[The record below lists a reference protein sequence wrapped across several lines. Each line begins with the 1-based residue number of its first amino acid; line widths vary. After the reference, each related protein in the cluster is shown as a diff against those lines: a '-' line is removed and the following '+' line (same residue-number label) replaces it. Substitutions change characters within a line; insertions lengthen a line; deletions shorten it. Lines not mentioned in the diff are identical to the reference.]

1 MTHRGTGAAGGVY
14 FMNSGRPKVVV
25 AIKGLGIGGAE
36 KLIAEGAR
44 FWNQER
50 YEYQVAYALPWKNQL
65 VAPLRDLGFRVECFG
80 SKRGMTP
87 AAMWRFRRLVRAAD
101 ADLVHAHLPSMGA
114 VARVVSGVP
123 VVYTEHNIAA
133 SYRRP
138 VQMVN
143 RATYSRNA
151 AVISVS
157 DAVGESIASY
167 PARARWVVPNGVSV
181 PEAIDASGVRTELGL
196 GPNTRLIVH
205 VGNIRPHKGHHNLV
219 QAATRLSRDDAQ
231 IVSIGG
237 EKNAGDLE
245 EIRSYAAE
253 TGVADVISFLG
264 RREDAIRFMAAAD
277 IYVNPADVEGL
288 PVSILEA
295 LALARPVVATSV
307 GGVPSIIRNGE
318 TGLLVPAGDP
328 GSLAAAINQLI
339 DNPEYATTLGKKGQ
353 ALVASEYSLEAMVRT
368 TEAIYDEVLG
378 G

>member
-1 MTHRGTGAAGGVY
+1 
-14 FMNSGRPKVVV
+14 MNSGRPKVVV

-36 KLIAEGAR
+36 KLISEGAR
-44 FWNQER
+44 FWDQDR
-50 YEYQVAYALPWKNQL
+50 FDYRIAYALPWKDQL
-65 VAPLRDLGFRVECFG
+65 VAPLRDLGFRVDCFG

-87 AAMWRFRRLVRAAD
+87 AAMWRFRSLVRSAG

-138 VQMVN
+138 VQLVN

-157 DAVGESIASY
+157 DAVNESIASY
-167 PARARWVVPNGVSV
+167 PSRARWVVPNGVSV
-181 PEAIDASGVRTELGL
+181 PDKIDKTGVRAELGL
-196 GPNTRLIVH
+196 GNETRLIVH

-219 QAATRLSRDDAQ
+219 RAASRLRRRDVR

-237 EKNAGDLE
+237 EKNPGDLE
-245 EIRSYAAE
+245 EIRAYAAGA
-253 TGVADVISFLG
+253 GVADTISFLG

-318 TGLLVPAGDP
+318 TGVLVPADDP
-328 GSLAAAINQLI
+328 GALAAGIDQLV
-339 DNPEYATTLGKKGQ
+339 DNPGYATTLGEKGQ
-353 ALVASEYSLEAMVRT
+353 ALVAAEYSLEAMVRA
-368 TEAIYDEVLG
+368 TETIYEKVLRG
-378 G
+378 